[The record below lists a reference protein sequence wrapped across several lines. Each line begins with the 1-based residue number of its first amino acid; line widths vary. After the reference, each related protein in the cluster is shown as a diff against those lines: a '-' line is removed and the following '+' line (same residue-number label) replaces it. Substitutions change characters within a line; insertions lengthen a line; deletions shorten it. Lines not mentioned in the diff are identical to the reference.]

1 MKCDSCEYATAPCK
15 RPAKVRVRCLQWIP
29 CCRVNVGVCCE
40 LHSVNTPKRR
50 KSYGWQ
56 YAKVRTRPHVNGTY
70 VSSPHTLSVCV
81 SVSLYPAIYPSI
93 LLALSLS
100 ALSLYLLQEGM
111 TYCAKDVQATF
122 EVFQEVFP
130 KMMEHAAHPCSLAGV
145 LQMGSCYLPVDTGWQ
160 RYINRV
166 RDVCG

>member
-1 MKCDSCEYATAPCK
+1 MDSVLSCK
-15 RPAKVRVRCLQWIP
+15 RRNTLRAPQCEHPETEKKLWMAIRESTNTSSCKRDLRFFPSHFVCL
-29 CCRVNVGVCCE
+29 
-40 LHSVNTPKRR
+40 
-50 KSYGWQ
+50 
-56 YAKVRTRPHVNGTY
+56 
-70 VSSPHTLSVCV
+70 CV
-81 SVSLYPAIYPSI
+81 SQSLSGHLSIHPSR
-93 LLALSLS
+93 SLS

-145 LQMGSCYLPVDTGWQ
+145 LQMGSCYLPVDTSWQ